1 MSKYFVIY
9 YEDKN
14 GVSPILNFI
23 EEMNLKHQAKIIR
36 TIELLEV
43 NGPALREPFS
53 KYIGDNLFE
62 LRIIFGSDISR
73 IIYFLSKVKKSF
85 WYMHLRKKLIR
96 YLDLI

>member
-23 EEMNLKHQAKIIR
+23 EEMDLKHQAKIIR
-36 TIELLEV
+36 TIEFLEV

-62 LRIIFGSDISR
+62 LRIILVAISLELY
-73 IIYFLSKVKKSF
+73 IFLSKVKKSF
-85 WYMHLRKKLIR
+85 WYMPLRKKLIR
-96 YLDLI
+96 YQDLI